1 MKPACGLPEWVC
13 RYRSGDEGRE
23 RHEKAMRTAL
33 KSPQQANV
41 ERRATLKIGE
51 VSKLSGIGIE
61 ALRFYERSGLL
72 GRPARTQSGYR
83 VYDEGVLERLD
94 FIKRAQV
101 LGFSLDEI
109 KRIIAGKQA
118 GRSPCAEVREIVRE
132 RLQEL
137 DERMKEMRRYRKE
150 LGAAL
155 AEWDETGALDGHVCG
170 LIEGTDI
177 EHANPAPRG
186 VSKRKEARK

>member
-1 MKPACGLPEWVC
+1 
-13 RYRSGDEGRE
+13 
-23 RHEKAMRTAL
+23 MRTAL
-33 KSPQQANV
+33 KSSQQINI
-41 ERRATLKIGE
+41 ERRASLKIGE
-51 VSKLSGIGIE
+51 VSKRSGIGIE
-61 ALRFYERSGLL
+61 ALRFYERGGLL
-72 GRPARTQSGYR
+72 GRPARTHSGYR

-109 KRIIAGKQA
+109 KRVIADKQA

-137 DERMKEMRRYRKE
+137 DERMKEMQRYRKE

-155 AEWDETGALDGHVCG
+155 AEWDETGALDGHICG